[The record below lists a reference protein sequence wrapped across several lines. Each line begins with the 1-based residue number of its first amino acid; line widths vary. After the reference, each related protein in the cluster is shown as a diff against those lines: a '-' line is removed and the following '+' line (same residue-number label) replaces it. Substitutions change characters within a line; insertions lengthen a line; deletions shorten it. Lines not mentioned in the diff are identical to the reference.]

1 MNQSMFQENKENG
14 MAIEYYNS
22 LPVAI
27 FQISKQGIINF
38 INSEAQ
44 ELFAISQTELYQKS
58 FTKLLSETS
67 KESFHSFINTI
78 GLGKN
83 KNSCL
88 VEIIVRQ
95 NFTKQVSLFANLSLD
110 GEWIQLVAVETSNEN
125 KISYKKEFEDISNVA
140 HVGRWELN
148 LITGSLDWSKKI
160 YEIFEL
166 DPHQFQPSY
175 ETFLSVIHPEDRDK
189 VNHAYSQS
197 LINKQKYEIEHRLI
211 LLDGRIKWVRETC
224 YSLFDSKG
232 NPEISIGTCQDI
244 TKQKELEI
252 HLKESEKKYSN
263 LVENTASLVWSTDQ
277 NGKFSYLNPAW
288 EKLLGHTKE
297 EMLNRPFSDFQP
309 ADIAIREQKV
319 FETFKSGRE
328 SSKNNYESVFLS
340 KEGEIKYLNFYPTP
354 LYNESGDFVGVQG
367 TANDITF
374 KRTLDLK
381 LEETYFELGQRQFA
395 IDQHAIVAITDLN
408 ADIIYVNK
416 KFCEIS
422 KYTRDELIGE
432 NHRIINSGYH
442 PPEFFKNLY
451 NTIKSGNTWHGEI
464 KNRAKDG
471 SFYWVATTIAP
482 IKNARGEIAKYL
494 SIRTDITEIKEADE
508 KIKSLLNEKALI
520 LIEVHHRIKNNMNTI
535 YSLLKME
542 ANSQEDILHKS
553 ILLDASNRVRSM
565 MLLYD
570 KLYRS
575 ENTDIISI
583 KDYFPTLITE
593 ILNIFPHQGNITTD
607 VQVEPVA
614 ISTKFLSSI
623 GIIVNELVTNSMK
636 YSFSEGQSGKITF
649 HAKIQNQ
656 ILIINY
662 EDDGIP
668 IDPTILLQSTNS
680 FGLNLINMLVK
691 QLKGIVHIE
700 NTNGTKYKIEIKI

>member
-1 MNQSMFQENKENG
+1 MFQDNKENG

-22 LPVAI
+22 LPVAF

-224 YSLFDSKG
+224 YSIFDSKG

-244 TKQKELEI
+244 TKQKELEN

-263 LVENTASLVWSTDQ
+263 LVENTASLVWSLDE
-277 NGKFSYLNPAW
+277 NGHFRYVNPAW
-288 EKLLGHTKE
+288 EKLLGYTKD
-297 EMLNRPFSDFQP
+297 EMLNHPFLDFQP
-309 ADIAIREQKV
+309 SLIAARDKKAFDKFSLGDFDAIKHGY
-319 FETFKSGRE
+319 ETLFITKSGE
-328 SSKNNYESVFLS
+328 TKFLV
-340 KEGEIKYLNFYPTP
+340 FYPSP
-354 LYNESGDFVGVQG
+354 IFNSSGEFKGSHG
-367 TANDITF
+367 TANDVTF
-374 KRTLDLK
+374 KRTVDAK
-381 LEETYFELGQRQFA
+381 LEEIYFELGQRQYA

-442 PPEFFKNLY
+442 PPEFLKTYTKQLNQE
-451 NTIKSGNTWHGEI
+451 TPGMVKS
-464 KNRAKDG
+464 
-471 SFYWVATTIAP
+471 
-482 IKNARGEIAKYL
+482 
-494 SIRTDITEIKEADE
+494 
-508 KIKSLLNEKALI
+508 KIEQ
-520 LIEVHHRIKNNMNTI
+520 
-535 YSLLKME
+535 KME
-542 ANSQEDILHKS
+542 DFIGLQQPLHLSKMH
-553 ILLDASNRVRSM
+553 VV
-565 MLLYD
+565 
-570 KLYRS
+570 KLQNTSPS
-575 ENTDIISI
+575 ERI
-583 KDYFPTLITE
+583 
-593 ILNIFPHQGNITTD
+593 
-607 VQVEPVA
+607 
-614 ISTKFLSSI
+614 
-623 GIIVNELVTNSMK
+623 
-636 YSFSEGQSGKITF
+636 
-649 HAKIQNQ
+649 
-656 ILIINY
+656 
-662 EDDGIP
+662 
-668 IDPTILLQSTNS
+668 
-680 FGLNLINMLVK
+680 
-691 QLKGIVHIE
+691 
-700 NTNGTKYKIEIKI
+700 